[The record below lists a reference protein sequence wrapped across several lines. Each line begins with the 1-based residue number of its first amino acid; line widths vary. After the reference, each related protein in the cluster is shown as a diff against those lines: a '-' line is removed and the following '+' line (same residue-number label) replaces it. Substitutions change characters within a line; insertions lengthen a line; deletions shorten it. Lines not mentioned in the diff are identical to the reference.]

1 MPTENTDDLFD
12 YKYGEEVS
20 ILYDKIEKKCLT
32 CSDILL
38 KKDNLTKIEFF
49 YFIKSIITPKS
60 IYKETFKK

>member
-12 YKYGEEVS
+12 YKYGEELS
-20 ILYDKIEKKCLT
+20 FLYDKIEEKCIT

-38 KKDNLTKIEFF
+38 KKNNFTKTEFF
-49 YFIKSIITPKS
+49 DFIKSIIQPQS